1 MVDRI
6 YKVLGITLGVGLV
19 ALLGFYIYT
28 LLFDFAGN
36 DA

>member
-6 YKVLGITLGVGLV
+6 YKVLGITFGIGLI
-19 ALLGFYIYT
+19 ALLAFYAYT